1 MRLLLLQQKC
11 CLVVLIWQPSL
22 AIGSCSSLPCL
33 LICFPSTSSCP
44 LPACPSPPHVRRPLF
59 PPSRFCIAAPPHEH
73 PQAKGFPHFSSPHPP
88 HPPPSSPGR
97 PVLHAPS
104 CNVQGI
110 GHSGWGGSS
119 LTGAATAQLFLHAW
133 RLLLNFECLA
143 LITWHP
149 MPCSLQAD
157 FTGAVGTAALQPVCR
172 ETMVSGS
179 SVKTHTS

>member
-44 LPACPSPPHVRRPLF
+44 LPACPSPPHVCRPLF

-88 HPPPSSPGR
+88 HFPPPSSPGR

-104 CNVQGI
+104 CNVQGVNALP
-110 GHSGWGGSS
+110 GLL
-119 LTGAATAQLFLHAW
+119 LTGISHRAQWLGREFTDRGCHSTTFLACLALTAQL
-133 RLLLNFECLA
+133 
-143 LITWHP
+143 
-149 MPCSLQAD
+149 
-157 FTGAVGTAALQPVCR
+157 
-172 ETMVSGS
+172 
-179 SVKTHTS
+179 